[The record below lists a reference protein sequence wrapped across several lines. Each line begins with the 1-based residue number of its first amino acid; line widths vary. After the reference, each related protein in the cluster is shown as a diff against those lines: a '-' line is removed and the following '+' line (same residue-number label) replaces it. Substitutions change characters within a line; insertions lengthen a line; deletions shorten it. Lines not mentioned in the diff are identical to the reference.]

1 MMGAGNVWNSTDNR
15 GMNWTT
21 VRYPINYTGSPLQTS
36 DGAGASGIRAGVP
49 GATVPISSTHPSGAN
64 VLMGDGSVRFLTNNT
79 STVILGRLA
88 CAADGLPVGNID
100 K

>member
-1 MMGAGNVWNSTDNR
+1 MGAGNVWNSSDNR

-21 VRYPINYTGSPLQTS
+21 VRYPINYSGSPLQTS
-36 DGAGASGIRAGVP
+36 AATGGSGIKSFEP
-49 GATVPISSTHPSGAN
+49 GANTPISSTHPSGAN